1 MLNELMKRAAAL
13 RGFKL
18 LVGSAGLDFTK
29 GLDSLDKDVAETS
42 FQQCVAFSEQGQL
55 KGWQPHFQPTGA
67 KS

>member
-1 MLNELMKRAAAL
+1 MSWAL

-29 GLDSLDKDVAETS
+29 GLDSFDKEVAET
-42 FQQCVAFSEQGQL
+42 FLQQCVTFSEQGRL
-55 KGWQPHFQPTGA
+55 KGWQPHFQPVA